1 MIVHL
6 LIFPIGGLNYI
17 GLGVGLTAASQ
28 INALYMDRIYIHL
41 KNKNGGV
48 GEPEFRVPSM
58 ILGSL
63 LLPFGLLMSGW
74 AAEEA
79 VHWIVTDIVSN
90 LFEYSLDVNLRKTCY
105 LLGYGTCWR
114 GNHPNVPVDANICCG
129 LLHVACC

>member
-1 MIVHL
+1 MFLTTIPTIFTDVYHQGTGVGSFASTVL
-6 LIFPIGGLNYI
+6 VNSLIFTIGGLNYI

-28 INALYMDRIYIHL
+28 INARYMDKIYVHF

-79 VHWIVTDIVSN
+79 VHWIVTDIVS
-90 LFEYSLDVNLRKTCY
+90 
-105 LLGYGTCWR
+105 
-114 GNHPNVPVDANICCG
+114 
-129 LLHVACC
+129 